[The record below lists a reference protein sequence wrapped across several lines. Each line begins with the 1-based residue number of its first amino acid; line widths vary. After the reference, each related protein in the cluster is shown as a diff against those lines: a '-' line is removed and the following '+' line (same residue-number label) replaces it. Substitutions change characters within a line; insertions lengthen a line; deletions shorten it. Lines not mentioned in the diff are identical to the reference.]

1 MARLEAVGTR
11 RRGRVSECVVC
22 GCFLDAGRA
31 GWIALLFLLGP
42 TVYLHRRAAK
52 TIDVMQLAD
61 RVEAVEESQK
71 KVGPVVDDRLA
82 DVRKALAETVDAST
96 KTFLDKTARETVVE
110 TARGVPA
117 PLYLFA
123 LLAPACG

>member
-1 MARLEAVGTR
+1 M
-11 RRGRVSECVVC
+11 
-22 GCFLDAGRA
+22 DAGRA